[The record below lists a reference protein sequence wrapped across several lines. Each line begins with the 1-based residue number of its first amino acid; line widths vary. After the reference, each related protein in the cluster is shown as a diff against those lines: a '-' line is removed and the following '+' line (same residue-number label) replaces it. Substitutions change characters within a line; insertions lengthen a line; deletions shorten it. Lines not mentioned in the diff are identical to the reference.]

1 MKNLLRAALLALLL
15 PPALTA
21 QQDTVEVE
29 ESVPTPGKVP
39 FGPGERLTYRVS
51 VSPFGEVGKGSLE
64 VAAIDTVHGRPT
76 YHLHMRVKGGV
87 LFAKVNDHFQ
97 SWLDVERLVTRRFKQ
112 DQKEIR
118 YERHRTFEFFPEKR
132 RWVRTDNGESG
143 ELHTDM
149 PLDEISF
156 IYLAR
161 ILPLEVGKTYTFNR
175 YFKRDGNPV
184 VLKVLRKETITT
196 PAGMFNTVVV
206 QPTFQTKG
214 LFGKGGK
221 AEVYF
226 TDDEHRLIVQ
236 IKSDVPVLGS
246 LQMHLESYTPGQPVA
261 TLSASSASV
270 HP

>member
-1 MKNLLRAALLALLL
+1 MKNQVRAALLALLL
-15 PPALTA
+15 PAALTA
-21 QQDTVEVE
+21 QQDTVEE
-29 ESVPTPGKVP
+29 PTPTPDRVP

-51 VSPFGEVGKGSLE
+51 VSPFGEVGQGSLE

-118 YERHRTFEFFPEKR
+118 YERHRTFEFFPEER

-161 ILPLEVGKTYTFNR
+161 TLPLEVGKTYTFNR

-246 LQMHLESYTPGQPVA
+246 LRLHLESYTPGQPVA
-261 TLSASSASV
+261 TLSPASASV
-270 HP
+270 DP